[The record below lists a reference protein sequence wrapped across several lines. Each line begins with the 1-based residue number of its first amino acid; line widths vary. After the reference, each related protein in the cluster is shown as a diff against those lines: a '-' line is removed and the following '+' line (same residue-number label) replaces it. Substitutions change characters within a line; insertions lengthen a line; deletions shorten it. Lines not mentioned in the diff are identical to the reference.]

1 METGLADT
9 LTDIEK
15 LVRRYPNHFEIIYYS
30 ARVYWTA
37 GTVQRNRE
45 WLKRALDLLRHTV
58 LLVDQNTDEK
68 SRLPPASACRKSLF
82 APLRQ
87 FFELWKSSKNWLIE
101 REGGSLPPS
110 LFPCCSIIQ
119 LLFMVF

>member
-1 METGLADT
+1 METGLTDT

-68 SRLPPASACRKSLF
+68 KPAAAGFSVSKKSFRPAEAVFRTLEK
-82 APLRQ
+82 
-87 FFELWKSSKNWLIE
+87 FEKL
-101 REGGSLPPS
+101 
-110 LFPCCSIIQ
+110 
-119 LLFMVF
+119 VD